1 MPLSPV
7 LRATATYPFVRLN
20 NAVAERRAR
29 GLEVIDLGMG
39 DPREPT
45 DSAILDALRNG
56 VRERMG
62 YPAAVGLPEL
72 RDAVAAWVGRR
83 FGVALD
89 PGSQI
94 IPTLGSKEAIFSFAQ
109 VVLDAPA
116 GRDTV
121 VVSEPGYP
129 VPGRGAA
136 FAGARVVELPLLE
149 RHGFIPA
156 LDHVH
161 DEVWDRAALVWL
173 NSPNNPTGAIAS
185 LDYYARLAALARER
199 GFVLAADEAYSE
211 LWFEAQ
217 PESVLQLPDL
227 TNVVA
232 FNTLSKRSSMTGFRS
247 GFVAGDPAL
256 IGALRQFRP
265 NIGTAPQEF
274 VQRASVVAWG
284 DEAHVARARDA
295 YRRKRDLLLGVLRRK
310 GLRDAGGPATMYL
323 WIAVPEG
330 ETSESHAARLLE
342 RGVLVTPG
350 VYLGSLGRGVRT
362 VCARPHRGR
371 VRAGGGDPRGGAV
384 SGLRETIDGLWE
396 RGELDPG
403 PIEEAVALLDSGA
416 LRVAEPGPDGWRVN
430 EWAKKAILL
439 YFRLRK
445 VEPMESGGIEYL
457 DKIPVK
463 RVDPSLGVR
472 VVPPGVARYG
482 SFLSEGV
489 VLMPGYVNIGAWI
502 GPRTMVDTWATVGSC
517 AQIGADVHLAGG
529 VGIGGVLEPPQA
541 TPVIV
546 EDGAFLGSRCIV
558 TEGVRVGAGA
568 VLSANVS
575 LTASVPV
582 IDVTGAEP
590 VEYRG
595 EVPPR
600 AVVVPGTRPK
610 EFPAGTYQLSCALIV
625 GWRGESHDLRLSL
638 NDVLREFELAV

>member
-89 PGSQI
+89 PDSQI

-149 RHGFIPA
+149 GHGFIPA
-156 LDHVH
+156 LDHVP

-350 VYLGSLGRGVRT
+350 VYLGPSGEGYVRYALVPT
-362 VCARPHRGR
+362 EDECAR
-371 VRAGGGDPRGGAV
+371 AAEI
-384 SGLRETIDGLWE
+384 L
-396 RGELDPG
+396 
-403 PIEEAVALLDSGA
+403 EE
-416 LRVAEPGPDGWRVN
+416 
-430 EWAKKAILL
+430 
-439 YFRLRK
+439 
-445 VEPMESGGIEYL
+445 
-457 DKIPVK
+457 
-463 RVDPSLGVR
+463 
-472 VVPPGVARYG
+472 
-482 SFLSEGV
+482 
-489 VLMPGYVNIGAWI
+489 VL
-502 GPRTMVDTWATVGSC
+502 
-517 AQIGADVHLAGG
+517 
-529 VGIGGVLEPPQA
+529 
-541 TPVIV
+541 
-546 EDGAFLGSRCIV
+546 
-558 TEGVRVGAGA
+558 
-568 VLSANVS
+568 
-575 LTASVPV
+575 
-582 IDVTGAEP
+582 
-590 VEYRG
+590 
-595 EVPPR
+595 
-600 AVVVPGTRPK
+600 
-610 EFPAGTYQLSCALIV
+610 
-625 GWRGESHDLRLSL
+625 
-638 NDVLREFELAV
+638 